1 MIKEIIEKISSY
13 NIFNYLLPGILF
25 AVCLDASTD
34 YKVIIDNTLLGLFV
48 YYFYGLMVSRLGSLI
63 VEPLLKK
70 TKFIFFSDYG
80 DFITA
85 SRKDPKIELLSEV
98 NNMYRTLL
106 SALVSIVV
114 IYLYSVIEKEFPWI
128 VPARMPVALLL
139 LALVLAFS
147 YRKQTEYIT
156 KRIKKGLEE

>member
-1 MIKEIIEKISSY
+1 MIKEVIEKISSY

-34 YKVIIDNTLLGLFV
+34 YNVIIDNTLLGLFV

-70 TKFIFFSDYG
+70 TKFISFADYG
-80 DFITA
+80 DFIAA

-114 IYLYSVIEKEFPWI
+114 IYLYSVIEAELPWI

-156 KRIKKGLEE
+156 KRIKKGLEK

>member
-34 YKVIIDNTLLGLFV
+34 YNVIIDNTLLGLFV

-70 TKFIFFSDYG
+70 TKFISFADYG

-85 SRKDPKIELLSEV
+85 SRKDPKIEILSEV
-98 NNMYRTLL
+98 NNMYRTLF

-114 IYLYSVIEKEFPWI
+114 IYLYSVIETELPWI